1 MTFKEVATMISG
13 IGLPF
18 AYYQFPEGTA
28 QKTPFICYFYSGNN
42 DVLADDSNYQ
52 KIEHL
57 NIELYS
63 DEKDFDSE
71 AAIESARTSAGLV
84 WSREETYIDDERLYM
99 VLYEMDAVITPA
111 SESASL
117 QEEINNGEQN

>member
-28 QKTPFICYFYSGNN
+28 QSTPFICYFYSGDN
-42 DVLADDSNYQ
+42 DVKADNSNYQ

-57 NIELYS
+57 NIELYT

-71 AAIESARTSAGLV
+71 AAVESALASAGLV
-84 WSREETYIDDERLYM
+84 WSRQETYLDDEHLYM
-99 VLYEMDAVITPA
+99 VLYESDVVIT
-111 SESASL
+111 
-117 QEEINNGEQN
+117 QEVINNG

>member
-1 MTFKEVATMISG
+1 MTFKEISTMIKN

-28 QKTPFICYFYSGNN
+28 EAPPFICFYYSN
-42 DVLADDSNYQ
+42 DDDFKADDSNYQ

-63 DEKDFDSE
+63 DEKDFGDSQANE
-71 AAIESARTSAGLV
+71 V
-84 WSREETYIDDERLYM
+84 
-99 VLYEMDAVITPA
+99 
-111 SESASL
+111 
-117 QEEINNGEQN
+117 